1 LNIRKSKV
9 HTGSWKDKYFQY
21 VEDFFTKEYP
31 TIHDA
36 LLNWREEKYTS
47 STGKEKISKM
57 LWQDF
62 QKVEYDIISDKIC
75 TYLYKTYQVTPVTVH
90 DALYLTDDDLEK
102 VSESIEDIFWKLIDY
117 QYLDYELPEEQPDNN
132 EPETQLSDEKL
143 LDCIRNTEYTQ
154 TPEFQER
161 LAEAKAA
168 ARRIKANKRKIK
180 TTLTKE
186 EEDELLYNI

>member
-1 LNIRKSKV
+1 
-9 HTGSWKDKYFQY
+9 
-21 VEDFFTKEYP
+21 
-31 TIHDA
+31 
-36 LLNWREEKYTS
+36 
-47 STGKEKISKM
+47 M

-75 TYLYKTYQVTPVTVH
+75 NYLYKTYQVTPVTVH

-132 EPETQLSDEKL
+132 ELEIQLSDEKL
-143 LDCIRNTEYTQ
+143 LDCIKNTEYTQ
-154 TPEFQER
+154 TPEFQDR
-161 LAEAKAA
+161 LAKLKAA
-168 ARRIKANKRKIK
+168 NRRIKANSRKIK

-186 EEDELLYNI
+186 EEDELLFNI

>member
-1 LNIRKSKV
+1 M
-9 HTGSWKDKYFQY
+9 YFQY

-36 LLNWREEKYTS
+36 LLNWREEKYTNS
-47 STGKEKISKM
+47 AGKEKISKM

-75 TYLYKTYQVTPVTVH
+75 NYLYKTYQVTPVTVH

-117 QYLDYELPEEQPDNN
+117 QYLDYEL
-132 EPETQLSDEKL
+132 LK
-143 LDCIRNTEYTQ
+143 
-154 TPEFQER
+154 
-161 LAEAKAA
+161 K
-168 ARRIKANKRKIK
+168 
-180 TTLTKE
+180 
-186 EEDELLYNI
+186 